1 MKKIIVF
8 FYLLC
13 YISVVSAQK
22 NLFRYSG
29 NDIIPA
35 EQSYM
40 YAAESVYGEID
51 EAIQHPAV
59 KYPFWIDK
67 ALKHDAANYK
77 LIDSINIIT
86 ESKFLYEIRISQNKN
101 EDESDLATWGKENIF
116 SRLEIV
122 CKNPFFDNNGKIN
135 YELEGEPLVFYND
148 GLWFRFYYFCLSP
161 LTDNPKKVE
170 DAANTFCKKIKLA
183 EDCYA
188 ITFRGYRDS
197 IDGTGLAV
205 FVLYKG
211 QAQLVYYNRSID
223 INEIKE
229 EGDKTTFVLQTP
241 KYDDNGKIIP
251 VISKMT
257 FANGMI
263 SLEE

>member
-1 MKKIIVF
+1 MKKLF
-8 FYLLC
+8 LLLTALC
-13 YISVVSAQK
+13 VLGNISAQK
-22 NLFRYSG
+22 ILFEYKNG
-29 NDIIPA
+29 NIQPS
-35 EQSYM
+35 EQSYI
-40 YAAESVYGEID
+40 YAAESVYGKID

-67 ALKHDAANYK
+67 EITHNSADYK
-77 LIDSINIIT
+77 MIDSTNIIT
-86 ESKFLYEIRISQNKN
+86 DDCYLYEVKFFQHKN
-101 EDESDLATWGKENIF
+101 EDVESFEGGKIFTRLNID
-116 SRLEIV
+116 
-122 CKNPFFDNNGKIN
+122 CKVPIRENNGKVT
-135 YELEGEPLVFYND
+135 YKTDVEPFVFYND
-148 GLWFRFYYFCLSP
+148 NMWFQFNYFGFGAY
-161 LTDNPKKVE
+161 T
-170 DAANTFCKKIKLA
+170 ANTNYDNRLAKDICRKIKLSK
-183 EDCYA
+183 DCYA
-188 ITFRGYRDS
+188 IALRGQRDS
-197 IDGTGLAV
+197 IDGPGLTI

-211 QAQLVYYNRSID
+211 KAQLVYLNYAID

>member
-1 MKKIIVF
+1 
-8 FYLLC
+8 
-13 YISVVSAQK
+13 
-22 NLFRYSG
+22 
-29 NDIIPA
+29 
-35 EQSYM
+35 M
-40 YAAESVYGEID
+40 YAEESVYGKID

-67 ALKHDAANYK
+67 EITHNSADYK
-77 LIDSINIIT
+77 MIDSTNIIT
-86 ESKFLYEIRISQNKN
+86 DDCYLYEVKFFQHKN
-101 EDESDLATWGKENIF
+101 EDVESFEGGKIFTRLNID
-116 SRLEIV
+116 
-122 CKNPFFDNNGKIN
+122 CKVPITDNNGNITYAPN
-135 YELEGEPLVFYND
+135 GNVTYETADEPFVFYND
-148 GLWFRFYYFCLSP
+148 NMWFQFNYYGFGAY
-161 LTDNPKKVE
+161 T
-170 DAANTFCKKIKLA
+170 ANTNYDNRLAKDICKKIKLSK
-183 EDCYA
+183 DCYA
-188 ITFRGYRDS
+188 IALRGQRDS
-197 IDGTGLAV
+197 IDGPGLTI

-211 QAQLVYYNRSID
+211 KAQLVYLNYAID